1 MGPSSPSQ
9 FDSCDIVDCDQL
21 WMGTHRNAPSTV
33 FGSDRS
39 LESVLQTHP
48 QLITPHFHQKY
59 QGHLPFLFKVLS
71 IGKALSIQAHPDK
84 ELAEKLFKSRPDLY
98 KDDNH
103 KPEMAIALTEF
114 EALCGFKPLDEIS
127 AALDQWPELWALV
140 GDKEAKDFQD
150 AVKRSDQIEG
160 IKGIK
165 EGRLALKT
173 LFRTMMSA
181 DALKVKKELD
191 RMVERLNSG
200 NPSSYEAHSPEA
212 VILRIHS
219 QFPGDVGVFCFFFL
233 NYIVLAPGQAIF
245 LAADEPHA
253 YLSGGRSFF
262 CFHVERNTKTGARSR
277 SIGMRRCSPLLDCS
291 LFIFLTFK
299 ILMSIVIALF
309 FCPPLSSHLDCVEC
323 MAASDNVVR
332 AGLTPKFKDVDVLTE
347 MLTYQTKSST
357 DQLLSGV
364 LCTPTGHS
372 LMYDPPIE
380 EFSVILTKLDHP
392 KEKERLRGAEGP
404 SVVIVTAGQGV
415 IRTEKHHDSD
425 PEVIE
430 IAAETG
436 SVFFIGAN
444 TPFSIEAVAET
455 GVTIYTAFSVRAD
468 KKDHFHH

>member
-1 MGPSSPSQ
+1 
-9 FDSCDIVDCDQL
+9 
-21 WMGTHRNAPSTV
+21 
-33 FGSDRS
+33 
-39 LESVLQTHP
+39 
-48 QLITPHFHQKY
+48 
-59 QGHLPFLFKVLS
+59 
-71 IGKALSIQAHPDK
+71 
-84 ELAEKLFKSRPDLY
+84 
-98 KDDNH
+98 
-103 KPEMAIALTEF
+103 
-114 EALCGFKPLDEIS
+114 
-127 AALDQWPELWALV
+127 
-140 GDKEAKDFQD
+140 
-150 AVKRSDQIEG
+150 
-160 IKGIK
+160 
-165 EGRLALKT
+165 
-173 LFRTMMSA
+173 
-181 DALKVKKELD
+181 
-191 RMVERLNSG
+191 
-200 NPSSYEAHSPEA
+200 
-212 VILRIHS
+212 
-219 QFPGDVGVFCFFFL
+219 
-233 NYIVLAPGQAIF
+233 
-245 LAADEPHA
+245 
-253 YLSGGRSFF
+253 
-262 CFHVERNTKTGARSR
+262 
-277 SIGMRRCSPLLDCS
+277 
-291 LFIFLTFK
+291 
-299 ILMSIVIALF
+299 
-309 FCPPLSSHLDCVEC
+309 